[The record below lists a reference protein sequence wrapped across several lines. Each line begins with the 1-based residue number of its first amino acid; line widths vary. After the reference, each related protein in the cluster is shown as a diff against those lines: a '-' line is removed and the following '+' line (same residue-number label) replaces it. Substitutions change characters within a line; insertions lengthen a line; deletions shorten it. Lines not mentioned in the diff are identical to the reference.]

1 MVDNAKTRDLIGQVI
16 DNKYELISPLGEGG
30 MAVVYN
36 ARRLRINDEVA
47 VKILHPETTLDAVS
61 QIRFEREAQA
71 AARIKHPNIVTIHD
85 FGASNGLT
93 YLVMELLQG
102 PTLGEELARHNGLTL
117 ERTLSILLPVCQAI
131 GVAHQEGII
140 HRDLKPSN
148 ILLHKL
154 KDGTELVKVV
164 DFGIVKVRSSEALT
178 QVNNILGTP
187 HYMSPEQCYS
197 RELDARSDIYS
208 LAIIGYEM
216 LTGQLPFDEPSI
228 IEILQAQVEKAPPAL
243 RQYRPD
249 IPINLEAA
257 ILRALSK
264 KAEHRPS
271 SAHQFAQEL
280 LSGAGLNPQS
290 STSSGTT
297 HIKTKPTSTENLS
310 PIVTSANRNVLNTY
324 VKPDTISRRLPKPIP
339 DFNNFIGRK
348 RELERLMTEYQLL
361 TSGKARP
368 VIILGEKGFG
378 ISSLGEE
385 FNKWLKTQNIPALL
399 TKFYE
404 PTSRVHLPFQPWLD
418 LLRRSL
424 GIRRQALAQDSDLI
438 DITFERLGLTLP
450 NCMFESRSLDE
461 AEKWSVFEV
470 IEAIITRTLNE
481 HQDHLGILIFDNLE
495 YANVSLELLSYLIR
509 NLRTRTLFVLLAN
522 AEKVTQKGHPCQE
535 WLATLSRSGSYET
548 IRLQPLNHN
557 DLRIMLDGIF
567 GRLEIVERDI
577 ERIWEVS
584 LGNPY
589 YIVEIIRYL
598 LNEGKITLQNGW
610 VCENIDEFILPESL
624 QQLAEIKLAQIDEP
638 IIELLRQAALI
649 GHEFSFDILEKVT
662 GLNEE
667 ELVDSLEKAV
677 KTRILQ
683 ESDKRE
689 EVYHFPDPAIQFVLY
704 EAIPRRRKRKLHL
717 QVAQVIETIVKNNQ
731 QKLLRYSA
739 SLLHHFYE
747 AGEIEKTFYYGRAAA
762 EAAFSRLDIP
772 EAEKYYLWALSAAK
786 EMQEEGRSPNT
797 TEQAELYLGSARI
810 ALHLGQIEKA
820 QEALARSQTLAEAE
834 QNEAIICRTQLI
846 KSQIEYSCSNFTLA
860 LAAAAAGL
868 TAAQSIGDNKT
879 ESRLLL
885 ILSQIFTA
893 LGQTQETL
901 DSLNSNLVIARQNK
915 DYLTESQILSL
926 LGSTFGLVGDFK
938 KGFFFIEEGLKIA
951 RNNKDRLGELKALE
965 RLGKLYG
972 QTMQLELALEAYDCG
987 LALARSLETKLEEG
1001 MFENGRGDIYR
1012 QLSEIE
1018 LARDCYQELFSIAHS
1033 VNNLSGKALANH
1045 NLALVTL
1052 ELGVYS
1058 DAVSKL
1064 KLALDQHTK
1073 LGQLRLVAEAYCALG
1088 YAYEQLGQ
1096 VEPAQAAYQS
1106 AIDYCQR
1113 IIYPTYEWQA
1123 HYGLANIF
1131 WMFGQS
1137 NEALTELVTAQE
1149 IINHLCETLPDNANK
1164 EEFMRDKLKVS
1175 SLMEDIKQSLETQ

>member
-1 MVDNAKTRDLIGQVI
+1 MVDNAKPKDLIGQII

-85 FGASNGLT
+85 FGTSNGLT

-102 PTLGEELARHNGLTL
+102 PTLGEELARHNGLTV
-117 ERTLSILLPVCQAI
+117 ERTLNILLPVCQAI

-216 LTGQLPFDEPSI
+216 LAGRLPFDEASI
-228 IEILQAQVEKAPPAL
+228 IEILQAQVEKAPPSL

-249 IPINLEAA
+249 IAVNLEVA

-264 KAEHRPS
+264 KAEQRPS
-271 SAHQFAQEL
+271 SAYQFAQEL
-280 LSGAGLNPQS
+280 LSGAGIQ
-290 STSSGTT
+290 STSSSTGQL
-297 HIKTKPTSTENLS
+297 KAKLTSTEILS
-310 PIVTSANRNVLNTY
+310 SIAASANRNTSNNPI
-324 VKPDTISRRLPKPIP
+324 KSDTISRRLPKPLP
-339 DFNNFIGRK
+339 DFNNFVGRK
-348 RELERLMTEYQLL
+348 RELERLMAEYQLL

-368 VIILGEKGFG
+368 VIVLGEKGFG
-378 ISSLGEE
+378 ISRLGEE
-385 FNKWLKTQNIPALL
+385 FNQWLKTQNIPVLL

-404 PTSRVHLPFQPWLD
+404 STSRVQLPFQPWLD

-424 GIRRQALAQDSDLI
+424 GIRRQALAQESDLI
-438 DITFERLGLTLP
+438 NITSERLGLTLP
-450 NCMFESRSLDE
+450 QCMFENRSLDE
-461 AEKWSVFEV
+461 AEKWSVFEA

-481 HQDHLGILIFDNLE
+481 HHDHLGILIFDNLE
-495 YANVSLELLSYLIR
+495 YANLSLELLSYLTR

-535 WLATLSRSGSYET
+535 WLAALSRSGGYET
-548 IRLQPLNHN
+548 IRLQPLSHN
-557 DLRIMLDGIF
+557 ELRIMLDGIF

-577 ERIWEVS
+577 ERIWAVS

-598 LNEGKITLQNGW
+598 LNEGKITLQTGW
-610 VCENIDEFILPESL
+610 VCENIDEFALPESL
-624 QQLAEIKLAQIDEP
+624 QHLAEIKLAQIDES

-649 GHEFSFDILEKVT
+649 GHEFSFDILEKVS
-662 GLNEE
+662 GLNED

-731 QKLLRYSA
+731 QKLSRYSA
-739 SLLHHFYE
+739 ALLHHFYE

-820 QEALARSQTLAEAE
+820 QEALAKSQNLAETE

-846 KSQIEYSCSNFTLA
+846 KSQIEYSYSNFTLA
-860 LAAAAAGL
+860 LTAAEAGL

-879 ESRLLL
+879 ESCLLL

-926 LGSTFGLVGDFK
+926 LGSTFGLVGNFK
-938 KGFFFIEEGLKIA
+938 QGFSLIEEGLKIA

-965 RLGKLYG
+965 RLGKLYT

-987 LALARSLETKLEEG
+987 LGLARSLETKLEEG

-1012 QLSEIE
+1012 HLNEIE
-1018 LARDCYQELFSIAHS
+1018 LARECYQELLSIAHL
-1033 VNNLSGKALANH
+1033 VNSLSGKALASH

-1064 KLALDQHTK
+1064 KSALDQHTK
-1073 LGQLRLVAEAYCALG
+1073 LGQLRLVAEAYYALG
-1088 YAYEQLGQ
+1088 SAYEQLGQ

-1113 IIYPTYEWQA
+1113 IIHPTYEWQA
-1123 HYGLANIF
+1123 HYGLANIL

-1137 NEALTELVTAQE
+1137 DEALTELVTAQE
-1149 IINHLCETLPDNANK
+1149 IINHLCEALPDNANK

-1175 SLMEDIKQSLETQ
+1175 SLMEDIKQSLET